1 VTFDLYSLKDNPK
14 RSDFYVSVSINDRPL
29 NVFNCSLDSGKY
41 LCPWDTFSLYLLSR
55 SFPNSQDPDIMCFK
69 HLENR
74 DRPSVIEGNVSWW
87 LASAISVPS
96 VLATLIYIRRRQKR
110 KEIERIQREERERQE
125 RETLIK
131 R

>member
-1 VTFDLYSLKDNPK
+1 
-14 RSDFYVSVSINDRPL
+14 
-29 NVFNCSLDSGKY
+29 
-41 LCPWDTFSLYLLSR
+41 
-55 SFPNSQDPDIMCFK
+55 MCFK

-110 KEIERIQREERERQE
+110 KESERIQREEQERQE
-125 RETLIK
+125 RELLIK